1 VTEGATVISLSS
13 VPAERVDWLWAGRI
27 PAGKLFVVEGDPGM
41 GKSTMTLDLAAR
53 LSSGTAWPDGAPSV
67 PDEVLLMSAEDGLAD
82 TIVPRL
88 EAANADL
95 SMIHALTDM
104 PFKGRDGAVQR
115 VPPSIPR
122 DIKYIEKAIKRFDA
136 RLVIIDPLN
145 AFLGSEIDSYKD
157 QDVRRALTPL
167 SKLAEATG
175 CTFMLV
181 RHLTKAGGTNA
192 RYRGQGSIGIGA
204 ASRAQFVVA
213 EHPDDS
219 DLRVFAP
226 VKFNLGPMP
235 PSLAFRLV
243 DEPQHGSARVEW
255 ESTPVHLTAMD
266 LLAPSSPGPISRPS
280 KNGAVPWLKEILS
293 GGPVLSREIYA
304 AAEDAGHSVGQVRR
318 AMKTVGV
325 DTDKDQQRNG
335 PWSMSLPDLSTKG
348 AAERVARNRME
359 DSE

>member
-1 VTEGATVISLSS
+1 MTEGATVISLSS
-13 VPAERVDWLWAGRI
+13 VPAERVDWLWPGRI
-27 PAGKLFVVEGDPGM
+27 PAGKLVLVEGDPGM

-95 SMIHALTDM
+95 SMIHALTSV
-104 PFKGRDGAVQR
+104 PLRGKDGTVQQLL
-115 VPPSIPR
+115 PSIPR
-122 DIKYIEKAIKRFDA
+122 DIKYIEEAIKRFDA

-181 RHLTKAGGTNA
+181 RHLNKTGGTNA

-235 PSLAFRLV
+235 PPLAFRLV
-243 DEPQHGSARVEW
+243 DDPQHASAQLEW
-255 ESTPVHLTAMD
+255 ESAPVQLTAEE
-266 LLAPSSPGPISRPS
+266 LLAPSNLGPISRPS
-280 KNGAVPWLKEILS
+280 KNGAIPWLKEILS
-293 GGPVLSREIYA
+293 DGPVLSKEIYA
-304 AAEDAGHSVGQVRR
+304 EAEDAGYSVGQVRR

-325 DTDKDQQRNG
+325 DTDKGQRRNG
-335 PWSMSLPDLSTKG
+335 PWIMSLPESPTKSS
-348 AAERVARNRME
+348 AERVARNRLE
-359 DSE
+359 ESE